1 MYQTLLAAVIAIT
14 LIMNEI
20 AFVFVTLRHIRRV
33 QHEYDD
39 DDDDDDAT
47 TVMTVSLQQ
56 EDDNDDQFPLTDDE
70 EEAEVDEIWSERLV
84 NTIF

>member
-1 MYQTLLAAVIAIT
+1 MAIT

-20 AFVFVTLRHIRRV
+20 AFVFVTLRRIRRV

-39 DDDDDDAT
+39 ENDDDA
-47 TVMTVSLQQ
+47 TVMTVSSQD
-56 EDDNDDQFPLTDDE
+56 EDDDDQFPLTDDE
-70 EEAEVDEIWSERLV
+70 EEDDAEEAEVDEIWSERLV